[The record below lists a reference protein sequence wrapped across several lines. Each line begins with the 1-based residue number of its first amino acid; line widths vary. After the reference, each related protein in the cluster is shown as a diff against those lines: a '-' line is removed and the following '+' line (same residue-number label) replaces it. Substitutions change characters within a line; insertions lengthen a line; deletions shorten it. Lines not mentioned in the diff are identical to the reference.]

1 MDIQPQGKTLPFDG
15 YDAIDTGILDIFPY
29 EYSGREI
36 ELEIGTE
43 EFTSVCPFSGL
54 PDFGMIAIY
63 YVPDKDCIEL
73 RSLKYYLLSYRNVGI
88 FYEHLVPRI
97 LEDLVKVCKPI
108 SMTVEAE
115 FTERGGLKSRATATW
130 DREDEI
136 AEDIE
141 EEV

>member
-1 MDIQPQGKTLPFDG
+1 MDIQPQGKTLPFEG
-15 YDAIDTGILDIFPY
+15 YEAIDSDILDTFPY
-29 EYSGREI
+29 EYPGREI

-54 PDFGMIAIY
+54 PDFGRILIF

-73 RSLKYYLLSYRNVGI
+73 RSLKYYLLSFRNVGI

-97 LEDLVKVCKPI
+97 LDDLVKICKPI
-108 SMTVEAE
+108 SMTVEAD

-130 DREDEI
+130 NRIIENPEDN
-136 AEDIE
+136 ED
-141 EEV
+141 